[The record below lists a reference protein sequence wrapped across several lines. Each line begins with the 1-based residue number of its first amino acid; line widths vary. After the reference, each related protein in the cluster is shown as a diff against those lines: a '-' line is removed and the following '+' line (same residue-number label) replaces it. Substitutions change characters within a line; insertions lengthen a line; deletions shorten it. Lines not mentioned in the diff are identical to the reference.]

1 MFKTG
6 ILYLANLEA
15 KEDIIVNQGGT
26 SSGKTYAILQALCS
40 KAISE
45 RGQVITVAGQDIPNL
60 KSGALRDMETI
71 VDTSPQLRA
80 LVTAYNKTERT
91 YTFRS
96 GSIIEFKSYDDGQ
109 DAKSGKRD
117 YLFVNE
123 ANGIPYE
130 VYTELEMRTRKQ
142 VYIDYNPNEE
152 FWVHAH
158 VLSDPA
164 TRLFISD
171 HRHNPFLS
179 ERQHQRIEALKD
191 KDEELFK
198 VYARGL
204 TGKIEGLIF
213 RNYVIVDSIPEG
225 AELIAYGLD
234 FGFTN
239 DPTGLLAVY
248 RLNGELY
255 LDEMLYETGLTNQ
268 AICERMI
275 AQGVSKYIEIVA
287 DSAEPK
293 SIAEIS
299 NMGFRVMPA
308 DKGPDSV
315 KNSIDIIK
323 RFKLNVTRRSTNLRK
338 ELGSYKWKVKDGKPI
353 NVPVDFL
360 NHLIDP
366 LRYVGLNKLA
376 NSNSGIYSF
385 A

>member
-15 KEDIIVNQGGT
+15 TEDVIVNQGGT

-40 KAISE
+40 KAISQ
-45 RGQVITVAGQDIPNL
+45 RGLVITVAGQDIPNL

-71 VDTSPQLRA
+71 VDGSEQLRR
-80 LVTAYNKTERT
+80 LVTGYNKTERT
-91 YTFRS
+91 FSFRS
-96 GSIIEFKSYDDGQ
+96 GSIMEFKSYDDAQ

-117 YLFVNE
+117 YLFINE

-130 VYTELEMRTRKQ
+130 VYTELEMRTRMQ
-142 VYIDYNPNEE
+142 VYIDYNPNAE
-152 FWVHAH
+152 FWVHEK
-158 VLSDPA
+158 VLKEPSVK
-164 TRLFISD
+164 LLISD

-179 ERQHQRIEALKD
+179 ARQHARIEALKD
-191 KDEELFK
+191 KDEEMFK

-213 RNYVIVDSIPEG
+213 RNYVIVDAVPAE

-248 RLNGELY
+248 RYNGELY
-255 LDEMLYETGLTNQ
+255 LDELLYETGLTNQ
-268 AICERMI
+268 AIGDKMG
-275 AQGVSKYIEIVA
+275 AMGVSKYVEVVA

-299 NMGFRVMPA
+299 NMGFRVLPA
-308 DKGPDSV
+308 EKGPDSV

-376 NSNSGIYSF
+376 NSNSGVYSF